1 MIEAACQ
8 GAYKRGNRI
17 EVLTDGPAFYPAMLE
32 AIRSARET
40 VNMEVYMFKRGEA
53 AEQFI
58 EALADRA
65 RAGVRVT
72 LVMDAVGSLGHYRY
86 IAGRLRPHGA
96 RVEPYQRLMWYRLA
110 RLNNRTHRELLVID
124 GEVAFVGGAG
134 IADWWLKPLHG
145 KPIWRDLMARIEGPV
160 VTAIQGIAAE
170 NYLECCGAILSG
182 PEVYKAQPEVGES
195 GAFVVKSSPA
205 DRATASRVLFQ
216 TLIEGAERSVRISTP
231 YFLPDKAFRRALKR
245 VIARGVS
252 ITAIVPGPGDRSALP
267 AACEPAFVRDA
278 HQGRHED
285 PRVPARHDPRED
297 DGRRRPLVGDRL
309 DEPRQPVVRAQRRDE
324 RGDPRSRDRG
334 AADA

>member
-1 MIEAACQ
+1 MDYLTYIGAAFLVWLVLVLLFAPHIPYKLDSPIDLSSDHFIRMIEAACQ

-17 EVLTDGPAFYPAMLE
+17 DVLTDGPAFYPAMLE

-53 AEQFI
+53 ADQFI

-216 TLIEGAERSVRISTP
+216 TLIEGAERSVRISHAVLSAGQGIP
-231 YFLPDKAFRRALKR
+231 AGAQARASR
-245 VIARGVS
+245 AASRSQPSCRAR
-252 ITAIVPGPGDRSALP
+252 
-267 AACEPAFVRDA
+267 
-278 HQGRHED
+278 
-285 PRVPARHDPRED
+285 
-297 DGRRRPLVGDRL
+297 
-309 DEPRQPVVRAQRRDE
+309 
-324 RGDPRSRDRG
+324 
-334 AADA
+334 